1 MPLWSNPRLV
11 LAVIV
16 SALMAVFSVTNPWAM
31 AVMGTVRPDREMCL
45 AVTAACMIGP
55 VLWALTGVL
64 FRPKSDDT
72 ADFYRR
78 ADHLRKSVKKKDF
91 TDKAA
96 PDQPGESAAEAGTSD
111 PPERFSL
118 KRP

>member
-1 MPLWSNPRLV
+1 
-11 LAVIV
+11 
-16 SALMAVFSVTNPWAM
+16 
-31 AVMGTVRPDREMCL
+31 
-45 AVTAACMIGP
+45 MIGP

-64 FRPKSDDT
+64 LRPKSDDT

-91 TDKAA
+91 IDETTSK
-96 PDQPGESAAEAGTSD
+96 QPGESAAEAGTSD
-111 PPERFSL
+111 LPERFSL